1 MPIIQPVT
9 FDENDVS
16 GVILKNTAQNVSAK
30 DFFSPRLTGTGKK
43 MGLLNEKTDTPAEL
57 RKTQAAWRK
66 KTRNTLT
73 HAVLNFGTLMLCD
86 EPSSFKKKDS
96 IEEGSGE
103 AHLLPLDM
111 TPYGIMERMLLEHNH
126 PEVRTK
132 GLVLKN
138 VSKYNDMAQWYTL
151 WDNSQFEINLRLIP
165 TTCVI
170 RNEITFNTQTN
181 RNMTNTCPWFAYS
194 IEFALRK
201 KDSKAEDVLFL
212 NSINGKTVMS
222 GTAISKYAWVVDHYD
237 YAEIPKQP
245 PAFVNECL
253 KKWLKDRNWAKADID
268 TEIATLKDNYDEW
281 YADCSHSKVLKELSS
296 MQASLGDD
304 IIITFM
310 ENMIEMAK
318 TNNIDPQ
325 VAVNVFSKWIKMLDS
340 CQGYNSKRLLSNNLL
355 NKMTDIFSA
364 NEQWFTTAG
373 VYKIF
378 NQSLRLL
385 LAKRLKELNE
395 LKAAGKL
402 HQFTATDQTIKQKYQ
417 NSKDWSNQQKA
428 IITSEDPLIIG
439 AAGAGSG
446 KSHTVIGRL
455 SYLKEQGV
463 DMTRVGVFSFT
474 NIAAD
479 NIKARYKGIRSETL
493 ANMFNEIYQLNYPS
507 QILSQPSTLSHTLQM
522 INLNHKALT
531 NWPDKDAL
539 KSFIDK
545 FSRDLENFDQQGYQ
559 RVNIQEAYRDLNELL
574 RENLPLV
581 ETLLNMSGQT
591 TLELEPAILHI
602 YLQQG
607 MNNIAIPQKYQ
618 ALDFIIT
625 DESQDISTFEYIILL
640 ELAIH
645 YQAQLLIVG
654 DGSQTLYEFRNSD
667 PRYINALEG
676 SGVFQSK
683 KLDVNFRSSQEILDY
698 ANQFLE
704 VIEANDIAQIQL
716 SSNQFSNP
724 TKQSM
729 EEAIVIRN
737 MDTSG
742 KRADKYNEALER
754 WFDDDK
760 ATQDW
765 ILDKIDKGEQVAF
778 LAWTRKEVEIMQK
791 GIEKLFKKK
800 GLPVATKQPDGTW
813 TKGVRGVTLMAKKQN
828 TYTLMSKLLLIA
840 ADKLQ
845 NVPTDVTNNRE
856 LKKLFKSVIPYR
868 YYTPG
873 TAKRQNVEIAID
885 NAIDRITREY
895 NPFTKQYGG
904 YLDDYKAVLYDVE
917 NHQMSKDQYV
927 AYFKKR
933 LISDE
938 ITENSVRNYL
948 KGSDTT
954 MDEIK
959 STDPATKVDIIY
971 STIHSAKGLEFDN
984 VVICHNNNKR
994 SAHTQEALRLFFVGL
1009 SRAKKR
1015 ELIING
1021 EYQDPY
1027 GRSYVSTGRSGMLH
1041 DPINTAYH
1049 RCMTNIQN
1057 GIRPVS
1063 GKLEKDIT
1071 EFGLLE
1077 DE

>member
-1 MPIIQPVT
+1 MPILKPVT
-9 FDENDVS
+9 FECDDAS
-16 GVILKNTAQNVSAK
+16 GVILKNTTQNVSPK

-43 MGLLNEKTDTPAEL
+43 MGLLNERTDNPAEL
-57 RKTQAAWRK
+57 QKTQTHWRN
-66 KTRNTLT
+66 KTKNTLT
-73 HAVLNFGTLMLCD
+73 HAILSFGSAMLCD
-86 EPSSFKKKDS
+86 EPTRLKKKDS
-96 IEEGSGE
+96 FEEGSGE

-111 TPYGIMERMLLEHNH
+111 TPYGIMQRSLFKYTSNS
-126 PEVRTK
+126 VAK
-132 GLVLKN
+132 QGLVLKDS
-138 VSKYNDMAQWYTL
+138 SKYGDVSQWHEL
-151 WDNSQFEINLRLIP
+151 WSNSQFEIRIRVIP
-165 TTCVI
+165 LVCVI
-170 RNEITFNTQTN
+170 KNEITYNAQTN
-181 RNMTNTCPWFAYS
+181 RNVTNTCPWFSYS
-194 IEFALRK
+194 VEYALRK
-201 KDSKAEDVLFL
+201 KDSKADDILLL
-212 NSINGKTVMS
+212 NSISRKTPMAGS
-222 GTAISKYAWVVDHYD
+222 EIEKYAYVIDHND
-237 YAEIPKQP
+237 LGEIPKQIS
-245 PAFVNECL
+245 NYISDSL
-253 KKWLKDRNWAKADID
+253 KKWLRDRKWAKADID
-268 TEIATLKDNYDEW
+268 DEVAKLKENYQEW
-281 YADCSHSKVLKELSS
+281 YADFSHSKALRDFAS

-304 IIITFM
+304 MIISFM
-310 ENMIEMAK
+310 EDMINMAK
-318 TNNIDPQ
+318 TNKIPPND
-325 VAVNVFSKWIKMLDS
+325 AVESFCSWVQMLDS

-355 NKMTDIFSA
+355 NRMTDVFTASEA
-364 NEQWFTTAG
+364 WFTTPG

-395 LKAAGKL
+395 LKANGKL
-402 HQFTATDQTIKQKYQ
+402 HQFTATDPAIKQKYQ
-417 NSKDWSNQQKA
+417 NAKDWSNQQKA
-428 IITSEDPLIIG
+428 IIISEDPLIIG

-493 ANMFNEIYQLNYPS
+493 ANMFNEIYQLNYPQ

-522 INLNHKALT
+522 VNLNHKALAK
-531 NWPDKDAL
+531 WPDKDAL
-539 KSFIDK
+539 KSFVDK

-581 ETLLNMSGQT
+581 ETLLNMCGQT

-607 MNNIAIPQKYQ
+607 MNNISIPQKYQ

-645 YQAQLLIVG
+645 YKSQLLIVG

-729 EEAIVIRN
+729 EDAIVIRN
-737 MDTSG
+737 MDTLG

-754 WFDDDK
+754 WFEDDK
-760 ATQDW
+760 RTQDW
-765 ILDKIDKGEQVAF
+765 IIDKIDRGEQIAF

-791 GIEKLFKKK
+791 AVDKLLQKK
-800 GLPVATKQPDGTW
+800 GMSVATKQPDGTW
-813 TKGVRGVTLMAKKQN
+813 TKGIRGVTLMAKKQN

-840 ADKLQ
+840 ADRLK
-845 NVPTDVTNNRE
+845 NVPTDASNNRE
-856 LKKLFKSVIPYR
+856 LKALFKSVIPYR

-904 YLDDYKAVLYDVE
+904 YQADYKSVLYDV
-917 NHQMSKDQYV
+917 QTGALTKDQYV

-933 LISDE
+933 LITDE

-948 KGSDTT
+948 KGSDTS

-959 STDPATKVDIIY
+959 STDPATKVDLIY

-1009 SRAKKR
+1009 SRAKKH

-1021 EYQDPY
+1021 EYNDPY
-1027 GRSYVSTGRSGMLH
+1027 GRSYTSTGRSGMLH

-1049 RCMTNIQN
+1049 RCMTNIQM
-1057 GIRPVS
+1057 GVRPVS
-1063 GKLEKDIT
+1063 GQLEKDVT

>member
-1 MPIIQPVT
+1 MPILQPLT
-9 FDENDVS
+9 FDQNDAS
-16 GVILKNTAQNVSAK
+16 GVIVKNATQNVSAK

-43 MGLLNEKTDTPAEL
+43 MGLLNERTDNPAEL
-57 RKTQAAWRK
+57 RKTQAAWKK

-73 HAVLNFGTLMLCD
+73 NAVINFGSHTLCD
-86 EPSSFKKKDS
+86 EPRNIKKKDS
-96 IEEGSGE
+96 LEEGSGE
-103 AHLLPLDM
+103 AHFLPLDM
-111 TPYGIMERMLLEHNH
+111 TPYGIMQRILLRYNRNN
-126 PEVRTK
+126 VMTT
-132 GLVLKN
+132 GLVLKDS
-138 VSKYNDMAQWYTL
+138 SKYGDVQQWHEL
-151 WDNSQFEINLRLIP
+151 WSNSQFEIRIRVIP
-165 TTCVI
+165 LVCVI
-170 RNEITFNTQTN
+170 KNEITFNTQTN
-181 RNMTNTCPWFAYS
+181 RNMTNTCPWFSYS
-194 IEFALRK
+194 VEYALRK
-201 KDSKAEDVLFL
+201 KDSKADDILLL
-212 NSINGKTVMS
+212 NSISGKSPMAGS
-222 GTAISKYAWVVDHYD
+222 EIEKYAWVMDHND
-237 YAEIPKQP
+237 LAEIPKLP
-245 PAFVNECL
+245 LNYINESL
-253 KKWLKDRNWAKADID
+253 KKWLRDRKWAKADID
-268 TEIATLKDNYDEW
+268 DELAKLKENHEEWYDEF
-281 YADCSHSKVLKELSS
+281 SHSKALKNLASI
-296 MQASLGDD
+296 QASLGDD
-304 IIITFM
+304 IIITFI
-310 ENMIEMAK
+310 EDMINMAK
-318 TNNIDPQ
+318 ANNVDPKD
-325 VAVNVFSKWIKMLDS
+325 AVDAFGSWVRMIDS

-355 NKMTDIFSA
+355 NKMTDVFTA
-364 NEQWFTTAG
+364 NEQWFTTPG

-395 LKAAGKL
+395 LKANGKL
-402 HQFTATDQTIKQKYQ
+402 HQFTAKDQTIKQKYQ
-417 NSKDWSNQQKA
+417 TSKDWSNQQKA
-428 IITSEDPLIIG
+428 IIVSEDPLIIG

-493 ANMFNEIYQLNYPS
+493 ANMFNEIYQMNYPN
-507 QILSQPSTLSHTLQM
+507 QILSQASTLSHTLQM
-522 INLNHKALT
+522 INLNHKALAKWT
-531 NWPDKDAL
+531 DKDEL
-539 KSFIDK
+539 KRFIDK
-545 FSRDLENFDQQGYQ
+545 FSSDLENFDQQGYQ
-559 RVNIQEAYRDLNELL
+559 RVNLQEAYRDLNELL
-574 RENLPLV
+574 RENLELV
-581 ETLLNMSGQT
+581 ETLLNMAEQT
-591 TLELEPAILHI
+591 TLDIEPAILHI

-607 MNNIAIPQKYQ
+607 MQNIKIPDKYKE
-618 ALDFIIT
+618 LDFIIT

-683 KLDVNFRSSQEILDY
+683 KLDVNFRSRQEILDF

-716 SSNQFSNP
+716 SSNQFSTP

-729 EEAIVIRN
+729 EDAIVIRN
-737 MDTSG
+737 MATTNR
-742 KRADKYNEALER
+742 KADSYNNALES
-754 WFDDDK
+754 WFADDK
-760 ATQDW
+760 RTQDW
-765 ILDKIDKGEQVAF
+765 IMDKIDRGEQIAF
-778 LAWTRKEVEIMQK
+778 LAWTRKEVEVMEK
-791 GIEKLFKKK
+791 AIEKLLKKK
-800 GLPVATKQPDGTW
+800 GLSVATKQPDGTW

-840 ADKLQ
+840 ADRLK
-845 NVPTDVTNNRE
+845 NVPTDVTNNRA
-856 LKKLFKSVIPYR
+856 LKSLFKSVVPYR
-868 YYTPG
+868 YTAG
-873 TAKRQNVEIAID
+873 TTKKQNIEIAIE

-895 NPFTKQYGG
+895 DPFTKQYGG
-904 YLDDYKAVLYDVE
+904 YQADYKAVLYDVE
-917 NHQMSKDQYV
+917 HGKLSKDQYV

-933 LISDE
+933 LIGDE

-948 KGSDTT
+948 KGSDTS

-959 STDPATKVDIIY
+959 STDPATKVDLIY

-1021 EYQDPY
+1021 EYNDPY
-1027 GRSYVSTGRSGMLH
+1027 GRSYTSTGRSGMLH

-1049 RCMTNIQN
+1049 RCMTTIQM
-1057 GIRPVS
+1057 GVRPVS

>member
-1 MPIIQPVT
+1 MPILQPVT
-9 FDENDVS
+9 FEVNDAS
-16 GVILKNTAQNVSAK
+16 GVIIKNATQNVSAK

-43 MGLLNEKTDTPAEL
+43 MGLLNERTDNPAEL
-57 RKTQAAWRK
+57 RKTQAAWRR

-73 HAVLNFGTLMLCD
+73 SAVLNFGSQMLSD
-86 EPSSFKKKDS
+86 EPTRLKKKDS
-96 IEEGSGE
+96 LEEGSGE

-111 TPYGIMERMLLEHNH
+111 TPYGIMERILLGNYSHK
-126 PEVRTK
+126 VKTD
-132 GLVLKN
+132 GLVLN
-138 VSKYNDMAQWYTL
+138 DNTKYSDISQWHEL
-151 WDNSQFEINLRLIP
+151 WSNTQFEIRIRVIP
-165 TTCVI
+165 LVCVI
-170 RNEITFNTQTN
+170 KNEITFNTQTN
-181 RNMTNTCPWFAYS
+181 RNVTNTCPWFSYS
-194 IEFALRK
+194 VEFAMRK
-201 KDSKAEDVLFL
+201 KDSKADDVLLL
-212 NSINGKTVMS
+212 NW
-222 GTAISKYAWVVDHYD
+222 ISNKRAMAGSEIEKHAWVVDHCD
-237 YAEIPKQP
+237 LAEIPKQP
-245 PAFVNECL
+245 VAFVNECL
-253 KKWLKDRNWAKADID
+253 RKWLRDRKWAKADID
-268 TEIATLKDNYDEW
+268 DEVAKLKENYDEW
-281 YADCSHSKVLKELSS
+281 YADFSHSKSLKELSS

-304 IIITFM
+304 MIITFM
-310 ENMIEMAK
+310 EDMIEMAK
-318 TNNIDPQ
+318 TNDVDPSD
-325 VAVNVFSKWIKMLDS
+325 AVRAFCSWVKMLDS

-355 NKMTDIFSA
+355 NRITDVFTA
-364 NEQWFTTAG
+364 NESWFTTAG
-373 VYKIF
+373 VYTIF

-402 HQFTATDQTIKQKYQ
+402 HRFTAQDQTIKQKYQ
-417 NSKDWSNQQKA
+417 NAKEWSNQQKA
-428 IITSEDPLIIG
+428 IIVSEDPLIIG

-493 ANMFNEIYQLNYPS
+493 ANMFNEIYQLNYPQ

-522 INLNHKALT
+522 VNLNHKALAA
-531 NWPDKDAL
+531 WPDKDQL

-545 FSRDLENFDQQGYQ
+545 FSRDLENFDQQSYQ

-574 RENLPLV
+574 RENLTLV
-581 ETLLNMSGQT
+581 ETLLNMCGQT

-607 MNNIAIPQKYQ
+607 MNNVSIPQKYQ

-683 KLDVNFRSSQEILDY
+683 KLDVNFRSSQEILDF

-729 EEAIVIRN
+729 EDAIVIRN
-737 MDTSG
+737 MDTQG

-754 WFDDDK
+754 YFDDDK
-760 ATQDW
+760 VTQDW
-765 ILDKIDKGEQVAF
+765 ILDRIDKGEQVAF

-791 GIEKLFKKK
+791 AMEKLLKKK
-800 GLPVATKQPDGTW
+800 GIPVAVKQPDGTW

-828 TYTLMSKLLLIA
+828 TYTLMSKLLLLA
-840 ADKLQ
+840 ADKLKY
-845 NVPTDVTNNRE
+845 VPTDASNNRE
-856 LKKLFKSVIPYR
+856 LKALFKSVIPYR
-868 YYTPG
+868 YYSPG
-873 TAKRQNVEIAID
+873 TTKRQNVEIAID

-904 YLDDYKAVLYDVE
+904 YLADYKAVLYDVQ
-917 NHQMSKDQYV
+917 HGTLSKDQYV
-927 AYFKKR
+927 AYFKQR
-933 LISDE
+933 LINDE

-948 KGSDTT
+948 KGADTS
-954 MDEIK
+954 MEEIK
-959 STDPATKVDIIY
+959 STDPATKVDLIY

-1009 SRAKKR
+1009 SRAKKN

-1021 EYQDPY
+1021 EYIDPY

-1049 RCMTNIQN
+1049 RCMTNIKN
-1057 GIRPVS
+1057 GVRPIS